1 MIGVHRGGSGAAL
14 QRFDMPYHRTILL
27 AEDEPMSQDVLS
39 RRLGSQGY
47 HVVSVRDGIEC
58 LEWLAA
64 NRADLVLMDVSMP
77 RMGGIECLRE
87 IRKHYSYDSLPVIIV
102 SAMVDS
108 DDVVA
113 GIEAGA
119 NDYVVKPVNFRVL
132 RARIHACLRLRST
145 VTMLVEAE
153 RQRVMVEALSRSAE
167 RLAGPLNQTIDTL
180 ERVMRRT
187 IADDTTQQELY
198 QTVECLDEVIE
209 VLQQIKQAGQAT
221 DMPYTER
228 LKMINEPPVT

>member
-1 MIGVHRGGSGAAL
+1 
-14 QRFDMPYHRTILL
+14 MPNHRTLLL

-39 RRLGSQGY
+39 RRLGAQGY
-47 HVVSVRDGIEC
+47 NVVSVRDGVEC
-58 LEWLAA
+58 LEWLNR
-64 NRADLVLMDVSMP
+64 NRADLVLMDISMP

-87 IRKHYSYDSLPVIIV
+87 IRTRYSCDSLPVIVV

-119 NDYVVKPVNFRVL
+119 NDYVVKPINFRVL
-132 RARIHACLRLRST
+132 LARIHACLRLKST

-167 RLAGPLNQTIDTL
+167 RLAAPLGVTIDTL
-180 ERVMRRT
+180 ERVMKRT
-187 IADDTTQQELY
+187 VGDDKTQQDLH

-209 VLQQIKQAGQAT
+209 VLQQIKHAGQAT
-221 DMPYTER
+221 NMPYTER
-228 LKMINEPPVT
+228 LKMI